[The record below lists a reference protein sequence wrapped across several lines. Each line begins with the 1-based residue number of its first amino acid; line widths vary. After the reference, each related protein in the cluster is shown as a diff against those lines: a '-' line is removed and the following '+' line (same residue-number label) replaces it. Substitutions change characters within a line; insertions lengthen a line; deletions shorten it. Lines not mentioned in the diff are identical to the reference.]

1 MLLWGHLLRFGKQ
14 STDAV
19 FIIASRDHTRNRD
32 QVPPV
37 GELRAAQ
44 QGAQGTL
51 RAQLHVAW
59 VVPQVGRG
67 RVSEN
72 LLGSSGREW
81 HCGELEL
88 LEARPLQT
96 LGRAAEATPADGS

>member
-72 LLGSSGREW
+72 LLGRVDYVIQFDDVSTMAVLCPHIERGKAHQRNNGY
-81 HCGELEL
+81 H
-88 LEARPLQT
+88 
-96 LGRAAEATPADGS
+96 